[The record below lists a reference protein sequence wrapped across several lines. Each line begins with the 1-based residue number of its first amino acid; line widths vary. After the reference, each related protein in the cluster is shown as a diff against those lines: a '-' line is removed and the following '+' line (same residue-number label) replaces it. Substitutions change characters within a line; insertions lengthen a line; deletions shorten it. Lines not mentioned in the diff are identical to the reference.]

1 MSSPTRHQRLQ
12 GHEDIH
18 TEARCKELYVLTDEE
33 STAQSHE
40 DIHSPRTTFCR
51 QVLLPPLPRRLMT
64 ETNMVT
70 GILYMRCRLLYN

>member
-33 STAQSHE
+33 STAQSHG
-40 DIHSPRTTFCR
+40 DIHSEARIKELYVRTNEESTAA
-51 QVLLPPLPRRLMT
+51 
-64 ETNMVT
+64 
-70 GILYMRCRLLYN
+70 GS